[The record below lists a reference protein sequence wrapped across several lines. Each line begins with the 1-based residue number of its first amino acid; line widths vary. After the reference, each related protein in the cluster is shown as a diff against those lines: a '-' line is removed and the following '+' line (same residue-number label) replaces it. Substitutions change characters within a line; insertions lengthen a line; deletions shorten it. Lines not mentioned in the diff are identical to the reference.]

1 MITIKCPK
9 ITIGSKSTLNTVQNI
24 NLIKNTEH
32 HSIDNLPSQQK
43 TFAEVPRA
51 SLVKYEVR
59 RVIKLEK
66 TQNICDKFSRKQ
78 NIGEKIS
85 IKQIDNLSQTLKEIT
100 NEASLLK
107 STICNSCEELNE
119 KIFKLKEEMSIYD
132 TYESELK
139 KLAGELKETQDRHE
153 KILFENISL
162 KKRNLK
168 ILQKFHDENK
178 NFDKNIKKLENE
190 IDEEKAKTQRLSI
203 KLEDANFEISRLRTE
218 LINAQLENEK
228 IIEENEDLAV
238 DNEDLIKDR
247 DEIIKI
253 YDELFRESERLKH
266 EVNIWKN
273 VFQNNNGDIIN
284 SGLNNTPDEQDV
296 SQDEQDVSQDEQ
308 DVSENENVEK
318 EVDEIK
324 KIDIE
329 EDQRL
334 LLPPKDSITI
344 KSTDPS
350 KIFQI
355 VEEIAR
361 GKFGKVYKVSEISTS
376 LIYAAKHIKV
386 TPKLREDVLSTIE
399 IMKCL
404 HHVRLMSIFD
414 VYDLGSQIIMILE
427 YVGGRMLFER
437 IVAKN
442 SLTELECANYI
453 KQILQ
458 GVHHMHANQICH
470 LDLKPENIVCSGYDT
485 MDIKIIDFSLAKQ
498 LHKKK
503 EVKITAGSPE
513 FVAPEIL
520 SFDPVTFASDM
531 WSIGVL
537 TYVLLSGLSP
547 FMGEDDNDTLM
558 NVSCGEFDYDTEAF
572 QQISSDAKDFINKL
586 LISQPKKRAKASL
599 CLTHCWMKPTKSK
612 EKKINLNN
620 LKRYLDKRKDN
631 KGINAVRAIR
641 RFSSFGIGHAQVQ
654 SSNKPRINPSTI
666 TKNVSVPSKNVRR
679 SLQPTISEGDEEDG
693 DVGNENSVDS
703 KMQLNFERSWSGDVS
718 NKLERCGVF
727 LEVPESCE
735 STVEISEDINTPDGL
750 RKYLQRM
757 INQGHL
763 PGSEGPFTS
772 ELYYE

>member
-1 MITIKCPK
+1 MFTIKCPK

-24 NLIKNTEH
+24 NLIKNTER
-32 HSIDNLPSQQK
+32 HSKDNLPSQQK
-43 TFAEVPRA
+43 AFAEVPCA

-66 TQNICDKFSRKQ
+66 TQNIGDKLSRKQ
-78 NIGEKIS
+78 NIGDKIS
-85 IKQIDNLSQTLKEIT
+85 IKQKDNSSQTRNEIT

-119 KIFKLKEEMSIYD
+119 KTFTLKEEMSIYD

-139 KLAGELKETQDRHE
+139 KLARELKETQDRHE

-168 ILQKFHDENK
+168 ILQNFHDENK

-296 SQDEQDVSQDEQ
+296 SEDEGVK
-308 DVSENENVEK
+308 K
-318 EVDEIK
+318 EVDEIQ

-350 KIFQI
+350 KLFQI

-386 TPKLREDVLSTIE
+386 TPKLKEDVLSTIE

-437 IVAKN
+437 IIAKN

-470 LDLKPENIVCSGYDT
+470 LDLKPENIVCSGHDT

-586 LISQPKKRAKASL
+586 LISQPKKRARASS

-654 SSNKPRINPSTI
+654 SSNKPRINPSI
-666 TKNVSVPSKNVRR
+666 SKNVSVPSKNVRR

-693 DVGNENSVDS
+693 DIGNENSVDS
-703 KMQLNFERSWSGDVS
+703 KMQLNFERSWSSDVS

-727 LEVPESCE
+727 LEVPESFE
-735 STVEISEDINTPDGL
+735 SVEISEDINTPDGL